1 MKLTRKLL
9 LLLVCL
15 CLVAACAFVANAQ
28 ADGELVYT
36 STVDSVTINVYSSG
50 LARYEGTGILT
61 ENMFPE
67 DYVVT
72 RVEIGEGITEIGAYV
87 FYGCTGLQSAALPE
101 SLQTIGDGAFQMCS
115 SLESITFAEGVK
127 TIEYGAFWGCSGLES
142 ITFPDS
148 LETIGDYALY
158 DCSSITVLDLN
169 QVYYIGEGNMYC
181 LGPDCNG
188 PEEIV
193 FSPNMES
200 IPFSFCGGL
209 ENLKRVTI
217 PEGIKTIEAEAF
229 GGCSNLKS
237 IFLPEGVK
245 QIKDGAFRGCSSLGS
260 LVFPDSL
267 EIIGDDVLY
276 ECTGITYLDLNQIS
290 YIGEGNTYML
300 GPDYKGPEE
309 IIFSSKMESIPFRF
323 CAGWTNL
330 KKVTIPEGV
339 KIIEDEAFSGCTGLE
354 SLAFPDSLET
364 IGDFALYDCTGITYL
379 DLNQIS
385 YIGDGNMYQ
394 LGPDH
399 KGPEEIIFPANWESI
414 PSRFCAGWSN
424 LKKVTMPDGIK
435 TIEDEAFSG
444 CSNLKSID
452 LPEGITAIG
461 NRAFWGCSGLES
473 VTFPDSLETIGDF
486 VLYDCTGITV
496 LDLNQISDIG
506 ESSLF
511 CVGPN
516 GQGLE
521 EIIFSPN
528 MESIPSQFCGGW
540 SNLKKVTMPDRIK
553 TIEEGAF
560 EGCSNLK
567 SIDLPE
573 GITAIGNSAFG
584 GCSGLESLAFP
595 DSLETIGDFALSDCT
610 GITFL
615 DLNQVSS
622 IGERFF
628 EGIGPDGNGPE
639 EIVFSP
645 NMESIPFRFCG
656 GLENLKRV
664 TIPEGVKTIE
674 PNAFYECKN
683 LTSIDLPEGLENIG
697 SAAFFH
703 SGLTSVTVPD
713 SVTSLCYDVPFGE
726 DALGAFDC
734 PNLTE
739 VTLGNGITEI
749 PWGCFGAALK
759 SIEIPES
766 VTRIDA
772 YAFSACKEM
781 TSIIIP
787 ANVEYIGGM
796 AFVNTFSLTNA
807 IFLGDAPQMDGPFF
821 CASFNGVAFYPKGN
835 PTWEKDI
842 GNVLWQ
848 SGGLLAAIPYTLD
861 SQGNIIPEA
870 PSTTEVEN
878 AISWFAA
885 QTYPAGSGYPSNY
898 SYILNGNM
906 LQVQGAEAFAF
917 ELSDACFGYLPIS
930 EKRSVSYSA
939 LKAGD
944 ILYAGSDVWVITKK
958 TSSGVELAGVQN
970 GRVCYGVAM
979 TKAQVQ
985 AADAYRT
992 RVGVSPYPG
1001 EVDPA
1006 QSNGTI
1012 NGPGRILTEAEV
1024 YETLVALKSQFP
1036 QGMPYSS
1043 KNHHHGNVTWYV
1055 TEDGVASQD
1064 GHGCSAFAYYFSDTA
1079 FGHLPARYFDVGSV
1093 DFDSIMVG
1101 DQLLTATH
1109 EVVVLEVYSDR
1120 VIVTEANYDERVHWG
1135 RSFTR
1140 QEIERECAL
1149 VTRYPEGTKPAART
1163 AFKCTHKYTDN
1174 GWPTADGI
1182 VYTCNSCGYSYT
1194 ESAPAELKITT
1205 QPKTTYTKSGATAKV
1220 TVKAQGDGLTYQW
1233 YIKNAGSSKYS
1244 KSSVTSATYSAKM
1257 SSTTKDRYA
1266 YCVITDAYGNS
1277 VQTKTVRLRMAASIT
1292 TQPKN
1297 VEVAEGKTAKVT
1309 VKAAGDGLTYK
1320 WYYKNPGATKF
1331 SLTKSFTGNY
1341 YSVKMD
1347 ESRDG
1352 RQVYCVVTD
1361 KYGKTAKSNVVTLS
1375 MEEVIEIILQPT
1387 NAAAAKNKT
1396 VGVFVMAK
1404 GENLKYQW
1412 YVAAPGSSKFSKSS
1426 ITDPYYSATMSASR
1440 DGRKVYCLITDS
1452 DGNSVK
1458 TKTVTLTMDNS
1469 IGTAL
1474 KIKTQPTNAT
1484 AASGKKVSTKVTAT
1498 GEGLKYQ
1505 WFVLSV
1511 GAEDYAKS
1519 STTKNIYST
1528 TMNSSRNG
1536 NLVFCVVTDSHGN
1549 TVVTNT
1555 VTLRMK

>member
-28 ADGELVYT
+28 TDGELVYT

-61 ENMFPE
+61 ENMFPAE
-67 DYVVT
+67 PTVT
-72 RVEIGEGITEIGAYV
+72 RVEIGDGITGIADYV
-87 FYGCTGLQSAALPE
+87 FY
-101 SLQTIGDGAFQMCS
+101 D
-115 SLESITFAEGVK
+115 
-127 TIEYGAFWGCSGLES
+127 
-142 ITFPDS
+142 
-148 LETIGDYALY
+148 
-158 DCSSITVLDLN
+158 
-169 QVYYIGEGNMYC
+169 
-181 LGPDCNG
+181 
-188 PEEIV
+188 
-193 FSPNMES
+193 
-200 IPFSFCGGL
+200 
-209 ENLKRVTI
+209 
-217 PEGIKTIEAEAF
+217 
-229 GGCSNLKS
+229 
-237 IFLPEGVK
+237 
-245 QIKDGAFRGCSSLGS
+245 
-260 LVFPDSL
+260 
-267 EIIGDDVLY
+267 
-276 ECTGITYLDLNQIS
+276 CTGITYLDLNQVS
-290 YIGEGNTYML
+290 YIGQGNTYQL
-300 GPDYKGPEE
+300 GPDHKGPEE
-309 IIFSSKMESIPFRF
+309 IIFSSKMESIPECFSE
-323 CAGWTNL
+323 GWTNL
-330 KKVTIPEGV
+330 KKVTIPEGI
-339 KIIEDEAFSGCTGLE
+339 KTIGFKAFSGCTGLE
-354 SLAFPDSLET
+354 SITFPDSLET
-364 IGDFALYDCTGITYL
+364 IDDLALYDCTGITFL
-379 DLNQIS
+379 DLNQVS
-385 YIGDGNMYQ
+385 HVGEGNMYC

-399 KGPEEIIFPANWESI
+399 KGPEEIIFSAKMERITYRFCDGWENLKKVTIPEGIVRIEDEAFSRCSNLKTIHLPEGLKRIENEAFASCSSLESITFPDSLHTIGDRVLTGCTGITVLDLNQLYSVGEGNVYGIGPDGNGPEEIIFPANWESI
-414 PSRFCAGWSN
+414 PERFCGGCEN
-424 LKKVTMPDGIK
+424 LKKVTMPESVKI
-435 TIEDEAFSG
+435 IEEEAFGG
-444 CSNLKSID
+444 CINLKSID
-452 LPEGITAIG
+452 LPEGITTIES
-461 NRAFWGCSGLES
+461 NAFFGCTGLEFI
-473 VTFPDSLETIGDF
+473 TFPDSLVTLGDS
-486 VLYDCTGITV
+486 VLYGCTGITV

-506 ESSLF
+506 EGSLF
-511 CVGPN
+511 GVGPKE
-516 GQGLE
+516 QGLE
-521 EIIFSPN
+521 KII
-528 MESIPSQFCGGW
+528 
-540 SNLKKVTMPDRIK
+540 
-553 TIEEGAF
+553 
-560 EGCSNLK
+560 
-567 SIDLPE
+567 
-573 GITAIGNSAFG
+573 
-584 GCSGLESLAFP
+584 
-595 DSLETIGDFALSDCT
+595 
-610 GITFL
+610 
-615 DLNQVSS
+615 
-622 IGERFF
+622 
-628 EGIGPDGNGPE
+628 
-639 EIVFSP
+639 FSP
-645 NMESIPFRFCG
+645 NMESIPFRFCAG
-656 GLENLKRV
+656 WKNLKEA
-664 TIPEGVKTIE
+664 ILPKGVKTIE
-674 PNAFYECKN
+674 QEAFSGCSNLKSVILSEGFEKIGHSAFWGSGIQTISLPSSLRTIDTFAFYECKN
-683 LTSIDLPEGLENIG
+683 LTSIDLPEGLVNIG
-697 SAAFFH
+697 SGAFYD

-713 SVTSLCYDVPFGE
+713 SVTSLCYDIPFGE
-726 DALGAFDC
+726 GALGAFDC

-749 PWGCFGAALK
+749 PWGCFSGALK
-759 SIEIPES
+759 SIDIPES

-772 YAFSACKEM
+772 YAFSACEEM
-781 TSIIIP
+781 TSITIP

-796 AFVNTFSLTNA
+796 AFVNTFSLTNVV
-807 IFLGDAPQMDGPFF
+807 FLGDAPQMDGPFF

-885 QTYPAGSGYPSNY
+885 QTYPAGSSYPSNY

-917 ELSDACFGYLPIS
+917 ELSDACFGFLPIS
-930 EKRSVSYSA
+930 QKRSVSYSA
-939 LKAGD
+939 LKVGD

-970 GRVCYGVAM
+970 GRVCYGVDM

-1012 NGPGRILTEAEV
+1012 NGPGRVLTEAEV

-1043 KNHHHGNVTWYV
+1043 KNHHHGNVSWDYL
-1055 TEDGVASQD
+1055 DYGIASQD

-1079 FGHLPARYFDVGSV
+1079 FGHLPARYVDVDFV

-1101 DQLLTATH
+1101 DLLLTATH

-1120 VIVTEANYDERVHWG
+1120 VIVTEANYNERVHWG
-1135 RSFTR
+1135 RSITR

-1257 SSTTKDRYA
+1257 SSSTKDRYA

-1361 KYGKTAKSNVVTLS
+1361 KYGKTVKSNVVTLS

-1452 DGNSVK
+1452 NGNSVK

-1474 KIKTQPTNAT
+1474 KIKTQPANAT

>member
-9 LLLVCL
+9 LLLTCL

-28 ADGELVYT
+28 ADGEVVYT
-36 STVDSVTINVYSSG
+36 DTSESITITVYSSG
-50 LARYEGTGILT
+50 LARYEGTGILYH
-61 ENMFPE
+61 NMFPAE
-67 DYVVT
+67 PTVT
-72 RVEIGEGITEIGAYV
+72 RVEIGEGITEIGGSV
-87 FYGCTGLQSAALPE
+87 FYCCTEIRSISFPN
-101 SLQTIGDGAFQMCS
+101 SLRCIGN
-115 SLESITFAEGVK
+115 
-127 TIEYGAFWGCSGLES
+127 
-142 ITFPDS
+142 
-148 LETIGDYALY
+148 YALY
-158 DCSSITVLDLN
+158 DCTGITFLDLN
-169 QVYYIGEGNMYC
+169 QVSYIGEGNMYY
-181 LGPDCNG
+181 LGPNHKG
-188 PEEIV
+188 PEEII
-193 FSPNMES
+193 FSSNMES
-200 IPFSFCGGL
+200 IPYGLCGGW
-209 ENLKRVTI
+209 ENLKKVTI

-245 QIKDGAFRGCSSLGS
+245 QIKDGAFRGCSSLES

-276 ECTGITYLDLNQIS
+276 DCTGITYLDLNQVS
-290 YIGEGNTYML
+290 YIGQGNTYQL

-309 IIFSSKMESIPFRF
+309 IIFSSKMESIPECFSE
-323 CAGWTNL
+323 GWTNL
-330 KKVTIPEGV
+330 KKVTIPEGI
-339 KIIEDEAFSGCTGLE
+339 KTIGYKAFSGCTGLE
-354 SLAFPDSLET
+354 SITLPDSLET
-364 IGDFALYDCTGITYL
+364 IDDFALYDCTGITFL
-379 DLNQIS
+379 DLNQVS
-385 YIGDGNMYQ
+385 HVGEGNMYC

-399 KGPEEIIFPANWESI
+399 KGPDEIIFSAKMERITYRFCDGWENLKKVTIPEGIVRIEGEAFSRCSNLKTIHLPEGLKRIENEAFASCSSLESITFPDSLHTIGDRVLTGCTGITVLDLNQLYSVGEGNIYGIGPDGNGPEEIIFPANWESI
-414 PSRFCAGWSN
+414 PERFCGGCEN
-424 LKKVTMPDGIK
+424 LKKVTMPESVKI
-435 TIEDEAFSG
+435 IEEDAFGG
-444 CSNLKSID
+444 CINLKSID
-452 LPEGITAIG
+452 IPEGITTIES
-461 NRAFWGCSGLES
+461 NAFFGCTGLES
-473 VTFPDSLETIGDF
+473 ITFPDSLVTLGDS
-486 VLYDCTGITV
+486 VLYGCTGITV

-506 ESSLF
+506 EGSLF
-511 CVGPN
+511 GVGPKE
-516 GQGLE
+516 QGLE
-521 EIIFSPN
+521 KII
-528 MESIPSQFCGGW
+528 
-540 SNLKKVTMPDRIK
+540 
-553 TIEEGAF
+553 
-560 EGCSNLK
+560 
-567 SIDLPE
+567 
-573 GITAIGNSAFG
+573 
-584 GCSGLESLAFP
+584 
-595 DSLETIGDFALSDCT
+595 
-610 GITFL
+610 
-615 DLNQVSS
+615 
-622 IGERFF
+622 
-628 EGIGPDGNGPE
+628 
-639 EIVFSP
+639 FSP
-645 NMESIPFRFCG
+645 NMESIPFRFCAG
-656 GLENLKRV
+656 WKNLKEA
-664 TIPEGVKTIE
+664 ILPKGVKTIE
-674 PNAFYECKN
+674 QEAFSDCSNLKSVILSEGFEKIGHSAFRGSGIQTISLPSSLRTIDTFAFYECKN
-683 LTSIDLPEGLENIG
+683 LSSIDLPEGLVNIG
-697 SAAFFH
+697 SGAFYD
-703 SGLTSVTVPD
+703 SGLISITIPD
-713 SVTSLCYDVPFGE
+713 SVTSLAYEVPFGGGS
-726 DALGAFDC
+726 LGTFAC

-739 VTLGNGITEI
+739 VKLGNGFTDI
-749 PWGCFGAALK
+749 PWGCFDGTALK

-772 YAFSACKEM
+772 YAFCDCKEL
-781 TSIIIP
+781 TSVTIP
-787 ANVEYIGGM
+787 ASVEYIGEY
-796 AFVNTFSLTNA
+796 AFVVTSSLTNA
-807 IFLGDAPQMDGPFF
+807 IFLGNAPQMHSPFY

-848 SGGLLAAIPYTLD
+848 SGGLLAAIPYTVD
-861 SQGNIIPEA
+861 IQGNIIPEA
-870 PSTTEVEN
+870 PSAVEVTD
-878 AISWFAA
+878 AISRFAID
-885 QTYPAGSGYPSNY
+885 TYPAGSGYPANF

-930 EKRSVSYSA
+930 QKRSVSYSA
-939 LKAGD
+939 LKVGD
-944 ILYAGSDVWVITKK
+944 ILYAGSDIWVITKK

-1006 QSNGTI
+1006 QNNGTI
-1012 NGPGRILTEAEV
+1012 NGPGRVLTEAEV
-1024 YETLVALKSQFP
+1024 YETLIALKPHFP

-1043 KNHHHGNVTWYV
+1043 KNHHHGNVSWDYL
-1055 TEDGVASQD
+1055 DYGIASQD

-1079 FGHLPARYFDVGSV
+1079 FGHLPARYVDVDFV

-1101 DQLLTATH
+1101 DLLLTATH

-1120 VIVTEANYDERVHWG
+1120 VIVTEANYNERVHWG
-1135 RSFTR
+1135 RSITR

-1174 GWPTADGI
+1174 GWPTADGV

-1194 ESAPAELKITT
+1194 ESAPTELKITT

-1233 YIKNAGSSKYS
+1233 YIKNAGGSKYS

-1320 WYYKNPGATKF
+1320 WYVKNPGASKF
-1331 SLTKSFTGNY
+1331 SLSKSFAGNY

-1361 KYGKTAKSNVVTLS
+1361 KYGKTVKSNVVTLS
-1375 MEEVIEIILQPT
+1375 MEPIEIVLQPT

-1404 GENLKYQW
+1404 GEDLKYQW

-1426 ITDPYYSATMSASR
+1426 VTDPYYSVAMTAAR
-1440 DGRKVYCLITDS
+1440 DGRKVYCLITDG

-1458 TKTVTLTMDNS
+1458 TKTVTLTMDNT

-1474 KIKTQPTNAT
+1474 KIKTQPVNAT

-1519 STTKNIYST
+1519 SNTKNTYST

-1536 NLVFCVVTDSHGN
+1536 NLVFCVITDSHGN